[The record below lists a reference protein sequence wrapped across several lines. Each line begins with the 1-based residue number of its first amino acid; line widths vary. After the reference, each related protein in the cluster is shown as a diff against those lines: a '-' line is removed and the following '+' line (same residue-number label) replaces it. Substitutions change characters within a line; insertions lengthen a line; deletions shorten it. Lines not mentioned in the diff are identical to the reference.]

1 MTARAPAAPSGP
13 FRGLYVHVPFC
24 LTKCPYCAFAS
35 ATLDRC
41 VGAIHELPPLL
52 DRYVTAILTE
62 AALGQGSTF
71 DTVYLGGGTPSVL
84 GPERLV
90 RLLEG
95 LRARVTIAPGA
106 ELTVEANPGD
116 VTPTLIAALVG
127 AGMTRLSLGAQSF
140 VNSDLAFLGRR
151 HDAGAVRESIK
162 MARHGGVPAI
172 GLDLIYGVPGQSA
185 AAWRRSVDEA
195 VAWRPEHVSMYALTL
210 EEGTPLGAAVA
221 QGRVRAVTD
230 EVLRRRFLSASERFD
245 GAGYEHYEVSN
256 LALPGHRSRHNGAY
270 WRRVPY
276 LGLGPSAH
284 SFDGARR
291 WWNVRDTDGWLA
303 AIEHGREP
311 RVEVEVLTPE
321 QERLEDLAL
330 GLRTGD
336 GIDEGLVRGEPA
348 WRVVRELERGG
359 LVTRDGSRI
368 RPTRRGLF
376 VADGMA
382 ARLA

>member
-1 MTARAPAAPSGP
+1 MTARPPVPPCGP

-24 LTKCPYCAFAS
+24 VSKCPYCAFAS
-35 ATLDRC
+35 R
-41 VGAIHELPPLL
+41 AIRELPLHT
-52 DRYVTAILTE
+52 DRFVDGVLAE
-62 AALGQGSTF
+62 AAAGQGSTF
-71 DTVYLGGGTPSVL
+71 ETVYIGGGTPSVL
-84 GPERLV
+84 GAERLSA
-90 RLLEG
+90 LLEG
-95 LRARVTIAPGA
+95 LRRRLTIRPDA
-106 ELTVEANPGD
+106 EVTVEANPGD

-127 AGMTRLSLGAQSF
+127 SGMTRLSLGAQSF
-140 VNSDLAFLGRR
+140 VNRDLKVLGRR
-151 HDAGAVRESIK
+151 HDAVAVRESIK

-210 EEGTPLGAAVA
+210 EEGTPLSAAVA

-245 GAGYEHYEVSN
+245 GTGYEHYEVSN

-303 AIEHGREP
+303 ALEHGREP
-311 RVEVEVLTPE
+311 RVEVEALTPE

-336 GIDEGLVRGEPA
+336 GIDAALVRGEPA